1 MATERSHF
9 ERVLDAAT
17 EAYVAHGRCKLAV
30 IIGPKSQFLEVGKG
44 SDLPVGFGQLDI
56 PLMQN
61 GRFGEYTVKAFFG
74 DLAQTIRHDAVRET
88 RQFADTP

>member
-61 GRFGEYTVKAFFG
+61 GRFGEYTTDHDDEGLHEEYVAF
-74 DLAQTIRHDAVRET
+74 AWQ
-88 RQFADTP
+88 